1 MIICGSG
8 KDGQLTFID
17 MIGLM
22 SFAIGLENLDLNITA
37 DDIAEQT
44 ADLDA
49 RVNDKFSK
57 ALADIHTH
65 LRNQDD
71 KIDELLNRT
80 RGLK

>member
-8 KDGQLTFID
+8 AGGELTLVD
-17 MIGLM
+17 VIGLM

-37 DDIAEQT
+37 DDMAEQT

-49 RVNDKFSK
+49 RVNEKFEK

-65 LRNQDD
+65 LRTQDD
-71 KIDELLNRT
+71 KIDEILR
-80 RGLK
+80 RLK